1 MTRAFAAALAWLALA
16 GAALAEPPERVVSIN
31 LCTDQLALLV
41 AGEGQLVS
49 VSRFAAD
56 PGASNLP
63 EAAARL
69 VPNAGSAEQVFLL
82 APDLVLADAYDNPAT
97 LDMLRRLGIR
107 VELFSPI
114 ETLEGVSAALLR
126 MGRLLGREARA
137 REVVAAYEAELARLA
152 AAAEGLPRERA
163 AFFYANSYT
172 SGAGTLAEAILDRAG
187 LANAARERGL
197 AGSARLPLEVLVRER
212 PFLVRTT
219 HISGRSPA
227 LAYAP
232 LGHPALEALAA
243 DGRSAVIEERWQV
256 CGTPFVT
263 RAIAALLAARRG
275 EG

>member
-1 MTRAFAAALAWLALA
+1 MTRAFITAAWLTLA
-16 GAALAEPPERVVSIN
+16 SAAFAAPPERVVSIN

-56 PGASNLP
+56 PSASNLP
-63 EAAARL
+63 EAAAGL

-82 APDLVLADAYDNPAT
+82 EPDLVLADAYDNPAT
-97 LDMLRRLGIR
+97 LDMLRRLRIR

-114 ETLEGVSAALLR
+114 ETIEGVSAALLR

-137 REVVAAYEAELARLA
+137 QEVVAAYEAELARLDE
-152 AAAEGLPRERA
+152 AAEGLPRERA
-163 AFFYANSYT
+163 ALFYANSYT
-172 SGAGTLAEAILDRAG
+172 SGAGTLADAVLDRAG
-187 LANAARERGL
+187 FVNAARERGFS
-197 AGSARLPLEVLVRER
+197 GSARLPLEILVMER

-227 LAYAP
+227 LAYGP

-243 DGRSAVIEERWQV
+243 GGRAAVIEERWQV

-263 RAIAALLAARRG
+263 RAIAALIAARRG